1 MRKIMVGLLCILL
14 VVLMLGC
21 KGSGNSKE
29 KMNFGGES
37 MAPTLTDGEK
47 LSVDTQAYGSSQP
60 QRGDI
65 IVFKDENG
73 TVMVKRVIGIPGDG
87 IEIKDGKVYVNDKAI
102 TENYLNEQNSTEPKS
117 ASTWKIP
124 DKNFF
129 VLGDNRAH
137 SNDSRDFGPVPYD
150 RILGKVLT
158 KTSANNN
165 PPESRIAAAATATD
179 EWKTALPETQ
189 GLDPKIVEQ
198 IYKDIATNKLKVD
211 SVLIIKNSTL
221 VAEKY
226 FPADTVHIVKNGE
239 LVEEKFSGT
248 YNRDTL
254 HFIWSDTKSITSTL
268 VGIACDQGKI
278 KLDNKVVDYFP
289 GNKFKNMDALKKSIT
304 VRDLLTMRSGL
315 KWSNNITEKGA
326 VEDMLKAKS
335 WVGFTM
341 SQPMQTKP
349 GTVFSYNTGNM
360 EVVSAI
366 ISKTTGMSEE
376 DFAKKY
382 LFGPLGITKYKWPKN
397 PDGYSIGGSG
407 LAMRP
412 RDMAKIGQLM
422 LQNGSWNGKQIVSAN
437 WVKEATAAKVSSTY
451 IPACSYG
458 YNWWINPKIKMFFAL
473 GLYGQAIYVLPQQN
487 MVVVFTA
494 NEDVNKILPFY
505 VDCVKKLQS

>member
-1 MRKIMVGLLCILL
+1 MRKIMVGSLCILL
-14 VVLMLGC
+14 VVLLLGC
-21 KGSGNSKE
+21 NGSGNGNME
-29 KMNFGGES
+29 KMSFGGES
-37 MAPTLTDGEK
+37 MAPTFTNGEEV
-47 LSVDTQAYGSSQP
+47 SVNTKAYVSAQP

-65 IVFKDENG
+65 IVFKDANG
-73 TVMVKRVIGIPGDG
+73 TVIVKRVIGLPGDE
-87 IEIKDGKVYVNDKAI
+87 IEIKDGEVYVTGKAI

-117 ASTWKIP
+117 ASAWKIP
-124 DKNFF
+124 DKSVF

-150 RILGKVLT
+150 RILGKALT
-158 KTSANNN
+158 KTGANKNT
-165 PPESRIAAAATATD
+165 PDGQIAAAANAAD
-179 EWKTALPETQ
+179 DWKISLPEAQ
-189 GLDPKIVEQ
+189 GLDPKKVDQ
-198 IYKDIATNKLKVD
+198 IYKDIETNKLKVD
-211 SVLIIKNSTL
+211 SVLIVKNGTL

-226 FPADTVHIVKNGE
+226 FPADTVHIVKNWR

-248 YNRDTL
+248 YNQDTL
-254 HFIWSDTKSITSTL
+254 HYIWSDTKSITSIL

-278 KLDNKVVDYFP
+278 KLDDKVLKYFP
-289 GNKFKNMDALKKSIT
+289 GNKFANMDAVKKSMT
-304 VRDLLTMRSGL
+304 VSDLLTMRSGL
-315 KWSNNITEKGA
+315 QWPNEITGSIE
-326 VEDMLKAKS
+326 EMMQAKS

-376 DFAKKY
+376 DFAKKN
-382 LFGPLGITKYKWPKN
+382 LFEPLGITKYKWPKN
-397 PDGYSIGGSG
+397 PDGYSMGGSG

-422 LQNGSWNGKQIVSAN
+422 LQNGKWNGKQVVSAK
-437 WVKEATAAKVSSTY
+437 WVTEATAPIVTSTS
-451 IPACSYG
+451 IPVCSYG
-458 YNWWINPKIKMFFAL
+458 YNWWINPKIKMYFAL
-473 GLYGQAIYVLPQQN
+473 GLYGQTIYVVPQQN

-505 VDCVKKLQS
+505 ADCIKKLQS

>member
-1 MRKIMVGLLCILL
+1 MRKIMVGSLCILM
-14 VVLMLGC
+14 VVLLLGC
-21 KGSGNSKE
+21 SGSGKNNVQ
-29 KMNFGGES
+29 KMSFGGES
-37 MAPTLTDGEK
+37 MAPTLNNGEK
-47 LSVDTQAYGSSQP
+47 LSVDTKAYVSSQP

-65 IVFKDENG
+65 IVFKDASG
-73 TVMVKRVIGIPGDG
+73 VVMVKRVIGLPGDG
-87 IEIKDGKVYVNDKAI
+87 MEIKDGKVYVNGKAI

-117 ASTWKIP
+117 ASVWKIP
-124 DKNFF
+124 DKNVFI
-129 VLGDNRAH
+129 LGDNRAH

-165 PPESRIAAAATATD
+165 TPESQIAVAATAAD
-179 EWKTALPETQ
+179 EWKTSLPEDQ
-189 GLDPKIVEQ
+189 GLDPKKLDQ
-198 IYKDIATNKLKVD
+198 IYKDIETNKLKID
-211 SVLIIKNSTL
+211 SVLIVKNGTL

-239 LVEEKFSGT
+239 LVDEKFSGT

-254 HFIWSDTKSITSTL
+254 HYIWSDTKSITSTL

-289 GNKFKNMDALKKSIT
+289 GNKFDNMDTLKKSMT

-315 KWSNNITEKGA
+315 QWPNEITGSIE
-326 VEDMLKAKS
+326 EMMRAKS
-335 WVGFTM
+335 WIGFTM

-382 LFGPLGITKYKWPKN
+382 LFGPLNITKYKWPKN
-397 PDGYSIGGSG
+397 PDGYSMGGSG

-422 LQNGSWNGKQIVSAN
+422 LQNGKWNDKQVVSEK
-437 WVKEATAAKVSSTY
+437 WVKEATAPIVTSTS
-451 IPACSYG
+451 IPVCSYG
-458 YNWWINPKIKMFFAL
+458 YNWWINPKIKMYFAS
-473 GLYGQAIYVLPQQN
+473 GLYGQTIYVVPQKN

-494 NEDVNKILPFY
+494 NEDINKMLPFY
-505 VDCVKKLQS
+505 ANCIKNLQS